1 MSYIALK
8 PCKFDKA
15 YKIDEVIPDEV
26 IDPNMVYKLIKCG
39 LIMQSKDKSEKV
51 EVISKSKPSK

>member
-8 PCKFDKA
+8 PCKFDKD

-26 IDPNMVYKLIKCG
+26 IYPNMVDKLIKCG
-39 LIMQSKDKSEKV
+39 LINKVREKSEIIV
-51 EVISKSKPSK
+51 NKSKPSK